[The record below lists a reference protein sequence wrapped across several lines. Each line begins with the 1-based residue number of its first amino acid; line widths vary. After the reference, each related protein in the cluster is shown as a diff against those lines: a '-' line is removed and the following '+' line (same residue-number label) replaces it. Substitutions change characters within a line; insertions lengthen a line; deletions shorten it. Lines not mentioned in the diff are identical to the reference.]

1 MAEPRSDEIAGR
13 VELPDSLETVA
24 AFRAE
29 NGLAEDP
36 ILLPL
41 FEARWTEQL
50 RSIMH
55 DCDKPSRTFGIQ
67 AEVQGSTEWEA
78 P

>member
-29 NGLAEDP
+29 NGLVQDP

-41 FEARWTEQL
+41 FEARWEEKL
-50 RSIMH
+50 RSITN
-55 DCDKPSRTFGIQ
+55 DCD
-67 AEVQGSTEWEA
+67 
-78 P
+78 